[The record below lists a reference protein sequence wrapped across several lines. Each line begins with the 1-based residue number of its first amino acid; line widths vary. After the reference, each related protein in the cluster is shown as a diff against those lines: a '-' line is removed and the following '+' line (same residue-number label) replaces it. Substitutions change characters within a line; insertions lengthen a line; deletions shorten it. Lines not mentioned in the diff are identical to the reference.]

1 MSRVLPLVLAVVM
14 AQVVVSIA
22 IAPSRICTERC
33 ADDDADGRCPPVCLS
48 CAPAAHPA
56 PPLSASPVV
65 SPLCRDEVVLAAA
78 IVLPREPDPGDIFH
92 VPKRVLA

>member
-1 MSRVLPLVLAVVM
+1 MFAVVM
-14 AQVVVSIA
+14 VQVVISIA

-56 PPLSASPVV
+56 PPRSALPVIA
-65 SPLCRDEVVLAAA
+65 PLCRDETVPAAA
-78 IVLPREPDPGDIFH
+78 IVRPREPEPGDIFH